1 MPLTEPNQTI
11 VHEDLSD
18 AMTVIDVADKPFT
31 TMVKKGKKPENT
43 IFFDPV
49 DKLQDARLGGVID
62 GSAID
67 RTTTAD
73 PAANRGKIGGRIQ
86 VFERDLGVGF
96 IALSVSNPA
105 GVSDE
110 YAIGVTN
117 KLSET
122 KGDMELT
129 FLSDQESRDS
139 GTSGGTTVSDLTR
152 GVGRHV
158 NEGAPVDSAADVPS
172 AFRTPSAQIV
182 TVNGATSFTNG
193 QLDTLLLN
201 CHTRSGGRMVK
212 LNGFCTPTLLQ
223 RIQTFFKQFEPSS
236 TELPLARYTQDGAG
250 DTVKHAVTRYINAFG
265 QADMMPSQ
273 YMGGVRSHTGTSGLA
288 ASTTN
293 TSTTVTLDAAFL
305 DFKGKPG
312 IQVGMKVY
320 GTGIPAGAY
329 VASVTSSTVFVLSA
343 AATATGTPTIY
354 FGEIMHGHFLDM
366 QYFQLRPTL
375 TPGHTELPVDGSGK
389 HGFVRAIAGLT
400 CTNPTVHARVT
411 TRAAAET

>member
-1 MPLTEPNQTI
+1 MPLTEPNYSP

-43 IFFDPV
+43 IFFDPI
-49 DKLQDARLGGVID
+49 DKLQDARLGGVVD

-67 RTTTAD
+67 RTSTAN
-73 PAANRGKIGGRIQ
+73 PAANRGKIGARIQ

-105 GVSDE
+105 GVNDE
-110 YAIGVTN
+110 YANGVVN

-139 GTSGGTTVSDLTR
+139 GSSGGTTVSDLTR
-152 GVGRHV
+152 GVGMLV
-158 NEGAPVDSAADVPS
+158 NSAAPIDTPADVPA

-182 TVNGATSFTNG
+182 TVNSANVFTKA
-193 QLDTLLLN
+193 QLNTILQN
-201 CHTRSGGRMVK
+201 SHTYSGGRMVK
-212 LNGFCTPTLLQ
+212 LNGFVTPTLLNRTQ
-223 RIQTFFKQFEPSS
+223 SFFEKFEPSS
-236 TELPLARYTQDGAG
+236 TELPLARYTQDGSG
-250 DTVKHAVTRYINAFG
+250 DTIKHAVTRYINAFG
-265 QADMMPSQ
+265 QVDLMPSQ
-273 YMGGVRSHTGTSGLA
+273 YMGGIRSYTGTAGLA
-288 ASTTN
+288 STTTN
-293 TSTTVTLDAAFL
+293 TSTTVTLGAPFL

-343 AATATGTPTIY
+343 AATATGTPTLY
-354 FGEIMHGHFLDM
+354 FGEIQHGHFLDM

-375 TPGHTELPVDGSGK
+375 TPGHTEMPVDGSGK

-411 TRAAAET
+411 TRASAES

>member
-31 TMVKKGKKPENT
+31 TMVRKGKKPENT
-43 IFFDPV
+43 IFFDPI
-49 DKLQDARLGGVID
+49 DKQQDARLGGVVD

-67 RTTTAD
+67 RTSTAN

-105 GVSDE
+105 GVTDE
-110 YAIGVTN
+110 YMNGVTM
-117 KLSET
+117 KLSEC

-129 FLSDQESRDS
+129 FLSDQESRDAAS
-139 GTSGGTTVSDLTR
+139 TTTSDLTR
-152 GVGRHV
+152 GVGMWV
-158 NEGAPVDSAADVPS
+158 NSAAPVDTAADVPS

-182 TVNGATSFTNG
+182 TVNGATSFTRA

-201 CHTRSGGRMVK
+201 SHTRSGGKMVK
-212 LNGFCTPTLLQ
+212 LNGFLTPTLLQ
-223 RIQTFFKQFEPSS
+223 RVQSFFEKFESTS
-236 TELPLARYTQDGAG
+236 TELPLARYTQDGSS
-250 DTVKHAVTRYINAFG
+250 DTIKHAVTRYINAFG
-265 QADMMPSQ
+265 QVDMLPSQ
-273 YMGGVRSHTGTSGLA
+273 YLGGVRSYTGSSGLT
-288 ASTTN
+288 ASITN
-293 TSTTVTLDAAFL
+293 TSTSVTLGAAFA

-312 IQVGMKVY
+312 LQVGMKVY
-320 GTGIPAGAY
+320 GTGIPAGTYISA
-329 VASVTSSTVFVLSA
+329 VSSTTAFTLSA
-343 AATATGTPTIY
+343 AATATNASATLY
-354 FGEIMHGHFLDM
+354 FGEIQHGHFLDM

-375 TPGHTELPVDGSGK
+375 NPGHTELPIDGSGK
-389 HGFVRAIAGLT
+389 HGYVRAIAGLT

-411 TRAAAET
+411 TRASAES

>member
-31 TMVKKGKKPENT
+31 TMVRKGKKPENT
-43 IFFDPV
+43 IFFDPI
-49 DKLQDARLGGVID
+49 DKQQDARLGGVVD

-67 RTTTAD
+67 RTSTAN

-105 GVSDE
+105 GVTDE
-110 YAIGVTN
+110 YMNGVTM
-117 KLSET
+117 KLSEC

-129 FLSDQESRDS
+129 FLSDQESRDAAS
-139 GTSGGTTVSDLTR
+139 TTTSDLTR
-152 GVGRHV
+152 GVGMWV
-158 NEGAPVDSAADVPS
+158 NSAAPVDSAADVPS

-182 TVNGATSFTNG
+182 TVNGATSFTRA

-201 CHTRSGGRMVK
+201 SHTRSGGKMVK
-212 LNGFCTPTLLQ
+212 LNGFLTPTLLQ
-223 RIQTFFKQFEPSS
+223 RVQSFFEKFEPTS
-236 TELPLARYTQDGAG
+236 TELPLSRYTQDGSS
-250 DTVKHAVTRYINAFG
+250 DTIKHAVTRYINAFG
-265 QADMMPSQ
+265 QVDMLPSQ
-273 YMGGVRSHTGTSGLA
+273 YLGGVRSYTGSSGLT
-288 ASTTN
+288 ASITN
-293 TSTTVTLDAAFL
+293 TSTSVTLGAAFA

-312 IQVGMKVY
+312 LQVGMKVY

-329 VASVTSSTVFVLSA
+329 ISAVSSTTAFTLSA
-343 AATATGTPTIY
+343 AATATNASATLY
-354 FGEIMHGHFLDM
+354 FGEIQHGHFLDM

-375 TPGHTELPVDGSGK
+375 NPGHTELPIDGSGK

-411 TRAAAET
+411 TRASAES